1 MATYFQYMHEAMLRA
16 EYEKL
21 EDGTGVYAHIP
32 GFEGLWAT
40 GETVEDARKE
50 LYDALDG
57 WITVNNLVSNLPLP
71 DIGISVGVEKASQE

>member
-1 MATYFQYMHEAMLRA
+1 MATYLQYMHEAMRRA

-21 EDGTGVYAHIP
+21 EDGSGFYAHIP

-57 WITVNNLVSNLPLP
+57 WITVNNLVSYLPLP
-71 DIGISVGVEKASQE
+71 DIGIPVGVEKVSQE